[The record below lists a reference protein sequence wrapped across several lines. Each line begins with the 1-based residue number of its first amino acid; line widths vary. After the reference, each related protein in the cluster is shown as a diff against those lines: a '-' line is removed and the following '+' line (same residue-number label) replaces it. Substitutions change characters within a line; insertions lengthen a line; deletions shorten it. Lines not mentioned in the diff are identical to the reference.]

1 MSDDKNPP
9 RRQDFRG
16 PSRKQMWAL
25 WVAVA
30 TALGGTGVP
39 KLIEAFSNK
48 PTVEQVQS
56 MIAQQTSVLTEA
68 HNAGVD
74 AFRELQQRVGRL
86 QEQYD
91 GLIAVRLTKKKP
103 AEKKTLHVLPLAPD
117 SAPLLE
123 DLTLEMLDKVPAFD
137 VPALQGK

>member
-74 AFRELQQRVGRL
+74 AFRELQQRVGQL

-103 AEKKTLHVLPLAPD
+103 AEKKTLRALPPEPD

>member
-1 MSDDKNPP
+1 
-9 RRQDFRG
+9 
-16 PSRKQMWAL
+16 MWAL

-48 PTVEQVQS
+48 PSVAQVQQ

-74 AFRELQQRVGRL
+74 AFRELQQRVAQL

-91 GLIAVRLTKKKP
+91 GLIATRLAKKKP
-103 AEKKTLHVLPLAPD
+103 VEKKTLHVLPPEPA